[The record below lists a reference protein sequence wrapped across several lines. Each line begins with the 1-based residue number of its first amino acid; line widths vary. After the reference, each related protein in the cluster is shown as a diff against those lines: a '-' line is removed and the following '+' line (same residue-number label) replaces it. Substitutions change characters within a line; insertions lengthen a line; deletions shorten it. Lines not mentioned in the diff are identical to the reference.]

1 MPAVLFRNRKYQTY
15 FELLDSFRLR
25 GCPLC
30 GLLETNEREMVAG
43 FVDSVRQR
51 NKKAALLLRLCPA
64 HRVGAKEILSSRPGA
79 IEPLKELLSEKINE
93 VANRIA
99 SSRSRWRRSPRVS
112 RSGDCPLCQDLQS
125 RERTCCRL
133 LIRFLDE
140 MDFWKAFQQASPL
153 CSDHLAKCTA
163 MECDE
168 SELSRLVE
176 AQVTKL
182 NSLLNELIRFEA
194 TGTIQESFSRA
205 LDWLADS
212 RATALDASPSRSHPR
227 QDEVASGSAAMEPA
241 ESETLDSEALSFENE
256 KLKRKVD
263 NLTALLGKAE
273 TRAASLHYRV
283 AELSETNK
291 ILEMN
296 LTGADALAK
305 GLEMTVH
312 RLKEQIKLLKSE
324 AAANSAK
331 RMS

>member
-1 MPAVLFRNRKYQTY
+1 V
-15 FELLDSFRLR
+15 
-25 GCPLC
+25 
-30 GLLETNEREMVAG
+30 
-43 FVDSVRQR
+43 
-51 NKKAALLLRLCPA
+51 
-64 HRVGAKEILSSRPGA
+64 I
-79 IEPLKELLSEKINE
+79 
-93 VANRIA
+93 
-99 SSRSRWRRSPRVS
+99 
-112 RSGDCPLCQDLQS
+112 
-125 RERTCCRL
+125 
-133 LIRFLDE
+133 
-140 MDFWKAFQQASPL
+140 
-153 CSDHLAKCTA
+153 
-163 MECDE
+163 
-168 SELSRLVE
+168 
-176 AQVTKL
+176 KL

-212 RATALDASPSRSHPR
+212 RATALDASPSRSHPHR
-227 QDEVASGSAAMEPA
+227 DEIASGSAAMEPA
-241 ESETLDSEALSFENE
+241 ESETLDSEVLSFENE
-256 KLKRKVD
+256 KLKRKVG

-312 RLKEQIKLLKSE
+312 RLKEEIKLLKSE